1 MERTTELSSAEE
13 GVSKVLERGRLLQE
27 EASSLTTRWTRD
39 ADVLSQQAVALLSDI
54 TSLKADINNASEKDD
69 ITQPVAQK
77 LEEELYK
84 LQKMMYDG
92 DTASLLPSKANGRT
106 EYSNHSLILQLLS
119 ICNNWLIVS
128 DECKLDEL

>member
-1 MERTTELSSAEE
+1 
-13 GVSKVLERGRLLQE
+13 LQ
-27 EASSLTTRWTRD
+27 
-39 ADVLSQQAVALLSDI
+39 
-54 TSLKADINNASEKDD
+54 
-69 ITQPVAQK
+69 

-119 ICNNWLIVS
+119 VCNNWLKVS